1 MQEIIIL
8 LEFVIG
14 LVAIIKGA
22 DWLTDGAASIA
33 HHFGIPTMVV
43 GLTIVA
49 VGSSMPEF
57 VVSVVSAFKG
67 NVDMALGN
75 VVGSNIFNILAIVG
89 ITALVMPIEIDR
101 RNIKYDIPF
110 VVLSSLYVAITALD
124 SYFDAA
130 IDATTNSISRSDG
143 LLMLCTFAIFMTY
156 TMAIAK
162 SDQNKTANTHADTQ
176 SDNHEQQEPQPPM
189 WKNILLVLIGLVLL
203 IAGGDGLVEGASGI
217 ARWIGISESVI
228 ALTIVS
234 AGTSAPELAASVMA
248 AKKGDTAMA
257 LGNVVGSVV
266 FNVFFVLGTSAVI
279 FPLGIGGVTA
289 TDILVLLGTSVLL
302 WILTAFGQKQLIIT
316 RTEGAIM
323 VIMAI
328 AYYTYLV
335 I

>member
-33 HHFGIPTMVV
+33 HHFGIPTIVV

-124 SYFDAA
+124 SYFDAE

-162 SDQNKTANTHADTQ
+162 SDQNKTADTHAD
-176 SDNHEQQEPQPPM
+176 NKEQQPQPPM

>member
-1 MQEIIIL
+1 MQEIIL
-8 LEFVIG
+8 VLEFVIG

-33 HHFGIPTMVV
+33 HHFGIPTIVV

-75 VVGSNIFNILAIVG
+75 VVGSNIFNILGIVG
-89 ITALVMPIEIDR
+89 ITALVMPITIDR
-101 RNIKYDIPF
+101 RNMKYDVPF
-110 VVLSSLYVAITALD
+110 VVLSSLFIAITAFD
-124 SYFDAA
+124 SFFDA
-130 IDATTNSISRSDG
+130 TNSVVDSISRSDG
-143 LLMLCTFAIFMTY
+143 LLMLCTFAVFMSY
-156 TMAIAK
+156 TMSIAQK
-162 SDQNKTANTHADTQ
+162 DQDKATDTPANEHKQ
-176 SDNHEQQEPQPPM
+176 SPL
-189 WKNILLVLIGLVLL
+189 WKNILFVLIGLVLL
-203 IAGGDGLVEGASGI
+203 VAGGDGLVEGASGI

-289 TDILVLLGTSVLL
+289 TDILVLLGASVLL

-316 RTEGAIM
+316 RTEGAIL
-323 VIMAI
+323 VIVAI

-335 I
+335 V

>member
-1 MQEIIIL
+1 MQEIIL
-8 LEFVIG
+8 VLEFVIG

-33 HHFGIPTMVV
+33 HHFGIPTIVV

-75 VVGSNIFNILAIVG
+75 VVGSNIFNILGIVG
-89 ITALVMPIEIDR
+89 ITALVMPITIDR
-101 RNIKYDIPF
+101 RNMKYDVPF
-110 VVLSSLYVAITALD
+110 VVLSSLFIAITAFD
-124 SYFDAA
+124 SFFD
-130 IDATTNSISRSDG
+130 TTNPVVNSISRSDG
-143 LLMLCTFAIFMTY
+143 LLMLCTFAVFMSY
-156 TMAIAK
+156 TMSIAQK
-162 SDQNKTANTHADTQ
+162 DQNKATDTPANERKQ
-176 SDNHEQQEPQPPM
+176 SPL
-189 WKNILLVLIGLVLL
+189 WKNILFVLIGLVLL
-203 IAGGDGLVEGASGI
+203 VAGGDGLVEGASGI

-289 TDILVLLGTSVLL
+289 TDILVLLGASVLL

-316 RTEGAIM
+316 RTEGAIL
-323 VIMAI
+323 VIVAI

>member
-1 MQEIIIL
+1 MQEIIL
-8 LEFVIG
+8 VLEFVIG

-33 HHFGIPTMVV
+33 HHYGIPTIVV

-75 VVGSNIFNILAIVG
+75 VVGSNIFNILGIVG
-89 ITALVMPIEIDR
+89 ITALVMPITIDR
-101 RNIKYDIPF
+101 RNMKYDVPF
-110 VVLSSLYVAITALD
+110 VVLSSLFIAITAFD
-124 SYFDAA
+124 SFFD
-130 IDATTNSISRSDG
+130 TTNPVTDSISRSDG
-143 LLMLCTFAIFMTY
+143 LLMLCTFAVFMSY
-156 TMAIAK
+156 TMSIAK
-162 SDQNKTANTHADTQ
+162 NDQDKATDTSGNEYKQ
-176 SDNHEQQEPQPPM
+176 SPL
-189 WKNILLVLIGLVLL
+189 WKNILFVLIGLVLL
-203 IAGGDGLVEGASGI
+203 VAGGDGLVEGASGI

-266 FNVFFVLGTSAVI
+266 FNVFFALGTSAVI

-289 TDILVLLGTSVLL
+289 TDILVLLGASILL

-316 RTEGAIM
+316 RTEGAIL

>member
-1 MQEIIIL
+1 MQELIL
-8 LEFVIG
+8 VLEFVIG

-33 HHFGIPTMVV
+33 HHFGIPTIVV

-49 VGSSMPEF
+49 VGSSAPEF
-57 VVSVVSAFKG
+57 VVSVVSAIKG

-75 VVGSNIFNILAIVG
+75 VVGSNIFNILGIVG
-89 ITALVMPIEIDR
+89 ITALVMPITIDR
-101 RNIKYDIPF
+101 RNMKYDVPF
-110 VVLSSLYVAITALD
+110 VVLSSLFIAITAFD
-124 SYFDAA
+124 SYFEGNGNPVN
-130 IDATTNSISRSDG
+130 NSISRSDG
-143 LLMLCTFAIFMTY
+143 LLMLCTFVVFMAY
-156 TMAIAK
+156 TMSIAK
-162 SDQNKTANTHADTQ
+162 KDQNNTD
-176 SDNHEQQEPQPPM
+176 DNDNNIKPKPL
-189 WKNILLVLIGLVLL
+189 WKNILLAIIGLVLL
-203 IAGGDGLVEGASGI
+203 VAGGDGLVEGASGI

-289 TDILVLLGTSVLL
+289 TDILALLGASVLL
-302 WILTAFGQKQLIIT
+302 WILTAFGQRTLIIT
-316 RTEGAIM
+316 RTEGAIL

>member
-1 MQEIIIL
+1 MQEIIL
-8 LEFVIG
+8 VLEFVIG

-33 HHFGIPTMVV
+33 HHFGIPTIVV

-75 VVGSNIFNILAIVG
+75 VVGSNIFNILGIVG
-89 ITALVMPIEIDR
+89 ITALVMPITIDR
-101 RNIKYDIPF
+101 RNMKYDVPF
-110 VVLSSLYVAITALD
+110 VVLSSLFIAITAFD
-124 SYFDAA
+124 SFFD
-130 IDATTNSISRSDG
+130 TTNPVVDSISRSDG
-143 LLMLCTFAIFMTY
+143 LLMLCTFAVFMSY
-156 TMAIAK
+156 TMSIAQK
-162 SDQNKTANTHADTQ
+162 DQDKATAPPANEHKQ
-176 SDNHEQQEPQPPM
+176 SPL
-189 WKNILLVLIGLVLL
+189 WKNILFVLVGLVLL
-203 IAGGDGLVEGASGI
+203 VVGGDGLVEGASGI

-289 TDILVLLGTSVLL
+289 TDILVLLGASVLL

-316 RTEGAIM
+316 RTEGAIL
-323 VIMAI
+323 VIVAI